1 MATVY
6 RWVGGK
12 KITKVIAQHEEVQR
26 ALDERMAF
34 YAAKAEGI
42 LLHHRHS
49 GDSRITTEKGKVDRY
64 VVLDDTRG
72 LLAALSIEYGRKA
85 QKDHEGNVI
94 ARATRPVWALHDAFN
109 LRHDHAP
116 AKGGDSLSE

>member
-26 ALDERMAF
+26 TLDERMAF

-49 GDSRITTEKGKVDRY
+49 GDSQITTERGKIDRY

-72 LLAALSIEYGRKA
+72 LLAALSIEYGRKEK
-85 QKDHEGNVI
+85 KDHDGNVI
-94 ARATRPVWALHDAFN
+94 QTASQPVWALHDAFN
-109 LRHDHAP
+109 LRHDRAP
-116 AKGGDSLSE
+116 THGGDNLNE